1 MQKET
6 GLFIKN
12 YMLYILRWIVLALVI
27 GVICGV
33 LGALFYDGV
42 ALVTGLREKN
52 EWLLYLMPAAGLLI
66 VFMYVK
72 LDLVGAGTDTI
83 IDAARDGGQLRFR
96 LIPAIFFGTLLT
108 HLTGGSSG
116 REGAALQLGGDIGSH
131 VGRWFHL
138 DTDDMKIVTMTGMAA
153 FFSALFGTPLTATV
167 FVSFFVAVGHVYSA
181 AMFPGLI
188 ASITAY
194 AISRELGMQPFRFAV
209 ALPDFQVIMCLK
221 VILLAALC
229 GLVSSLFIET
239 LHLTKRMYKR
249 FFLNP
254 YVRVIVGACLVILL
268 TKLVGTYDY
277 SGAGTNVIK
286 AAIED
291 GTSHPL
297 AFLFKIIFT
306 ALTLECGFK
315 GGEIVPTFFIGAT
328 FGCVMG
334 PLLGIPATF
343 GAAIGLTA
351 TFAGATN
358 SIIAPICLAVEAFGG
373 GGILYFAIACAVA
386 FTTSAYDGLY
396 ASQII
401 VFSKVSTHRLD
412 MKAGHI
418 PHERPRRGIRKAVR
432 EAGEAAQDPRTCIK
446 EELHRE
452 KRERVMEFGREREA
466 EKARRQAAQEQKQQ
480 ESEKHGE

>member
-194 AISRELGMQPFRFAV
+194 AISRELGM
-209 ALPDFQVIMCLK
+209 
-221 VILLAALC
+221 
-229 GLVSSLFIET
+229 
-239 LHLTKRMYKR
+239 
-249 FFLNP
+249 
-254 YVRVIVGACLVILL
+254 
-268 TKLVGTYDY
+268 
-277 SGAGTNVIK
+277 
-286 AAIED
+286 
-291 GTSHPL
+291 
-297 AFLFKIIFT
+297 
-306 ALTLECGFK
+306 
-315 GGEIVPTFFIGAT
+315 
-328 FGCVMG
+328 
-334 PLLGIPATF
+334 
-343 GAAIGLTA
+343 
-351 TFAGATN
+351 
-358 SIIAPICLAVEAFGG
+358 
-373 GGILYFAIACAVA
+373 
-386 FTTSAYDGLY
+386 
-396 ASQII
+396 
-401 VFSKVSTHRLD
+401 
-412 MKAGHI
+412 
-418 PHERPRRGIRKAVR
+418 
-432 EAGEAAQDPRTCIK
+432 
-446 EELHRE
+446 
-452 KRERVMEFGREREA
+452 
-466 EKARRQAAQEQKQQ
+466 
-480 ESEKHGE
+480 

>member
-1 MQKET
+1 
-6 GLFIKN
+6 
-12 YMLYILRWIVLALVI
+12 
-27 GVICGV
+27 
-33 LGALFYDGV
+33 
-42 ALVTGLREKN
+42 
-52 EWLLYLMPAAGLLI
+52 
-66 VFMYVK
+66 
-72 LDLVGAGTDTI
+72 
-83 IDAARDGGQLRFR
+83 
-96 LIPAIFFGTLLT
+96 
-108 HLTGGSSG
+108 
-116 REGAALQLGGDIGSH
+116 
-131 VGRWFHL
+131 
-138 DTDDMKIVTMTGMAA
+138 
-153 FFSALFGTPLTATV
+153 
-167 FVSFFVAVGHVYSA
+167 
-181 AMFPGLI
+181 
-188 ASITAY
+188 
-194 AISRELGMQPFRFAV
+194 
-209 ALPDFQVIMCLK
+209 
-221 VILLAALC
+221 
-229 GLVSSLFIET
+229 
-239 LHLTKRMYKR
+239 
-249 FFLNP
+249 
-254 YVRVIVGACLVILL
+254 
-268 TKLVGTYDY
+268 
-277 SGAGTNVIK
+277 
-286 AAIED
+286 
-291 GTSHPL
+291 
-297 AFLFKIIFT
+297 
-306 ALTLECGFK
+306 
-315 GGEIVPTFFIGAT
+315 
-328 FGCVMG
+328 MG